1 MADVTTSLVAAKA
14 LTITFGGVDVLKGVD
29 LDLHAGEVHALA
41 GENGAGKSS
50 LAKAIAGVYWP
61 RQGQI
66 FLEGQPISFSTPRE
80 AIHHGIALIH
90 QEPQTFPDLDVAEN
104 IFAAHHPKRARLVDW
119 KSVYS
124 RAEEI
129 LASLGVKLDPR
140 AKVGGLS
147 VAKQQMVE
155 LACAMSHNARVWIF
169 DETTAPLTPK
179 EIEELFVVM
188 RRLRDQGCALAMVT
202 HHLDEIFEI
211 SDRITVL
218 RDGQKVGER
227 TPAESS
233 VPEVIQMMVGRELA
247 SESLLSESAPDG
259 TPRLEVQGLSGSGF
273 QDVSFHLHPG
283 EVLGFVGLV
292 GAGRTELSQALFGI
306 RSHAGTI
313 LLDGRRI
320 DVASP
325 RHAISQGIAL
335 VPEDRQ
341 HDGLLASQSIAFNS
355 TLAWLSRLCRFGW
368 LNSKKIAVQTTDFGK
383 RLHLAYRGPNQSVSE
398 LSGGNQ
404 QKVVLSRW
412 LMTDA
417 KVLILDE
424 PTRGVDVGAKHEVHK
439 LIREQANQGM
449 AVMMISS
456 DLPEALA
463 LSDRILVMR
472 EGRIAAE
479 LPGRTATQAQIMAAA
494 TGQEAAFEA

>member
-50 LAKAIAGVYWP
+50 LAKAIAGVYKP

-66 FLEGQPISFSTPRE
+66 LLEGRPICFSSPRE

-104 IFAAHHPKRARLVDW
+104 IFAAHHPKRGGVVDW
-119 KSVYS
+119 SSVYTKAS
-124 RAEEI
+124 EI
-129 LASLGVKLDPR
+129 LDSLGVKLDPQ

-155 LACAMSHNARVWIF
+155 LACAMSHKARVWIF

-188 RRLRDQGCALAMVT
+188 RRLREQGCALAMVT

-247 SESLLSESAPDG
+247 SESLHATQPRAEN
-259 TPRLEVQGLSGSGF
+259 PRLCVQGLSGHGF
-273 QDVSFHLHPG
+273 KDVSFDLHPG
-283 EVLGFVGLV
+283 EVVGFVGLV
-292 GAGRTELSQALFGI
+292 GAGRTELAQALFGI
-306 RSHAGTI
+306 RPHSGTI
-313 LLDGRRI
+313 LLDGKR
-320 DVASP
+320 ANLSSP
-325 RHAISQGIAL
+325 RNAISNGIAL

-341 HDGLLASQSIAFNS
+341 HDGLLSFQSIGFNA

-368 LNSKKIAVQTTDFGK
+368 LNQKKIKAQTVDFGK
-383 RLHLAYRGPNQSVSE
+383 RLKLAYRGAEQPISE

-439 LIREQANQGM
+439 LIREQADQGM

-479 LPGRTATQAQIMAAA
+479 LPGKTATQPQIMAAA